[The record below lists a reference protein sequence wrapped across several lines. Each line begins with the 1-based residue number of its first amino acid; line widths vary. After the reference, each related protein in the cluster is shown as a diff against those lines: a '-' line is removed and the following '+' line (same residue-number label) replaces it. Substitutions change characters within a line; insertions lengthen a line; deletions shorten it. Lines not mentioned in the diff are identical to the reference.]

1 MTSFDLHSVPASPY
15 GRAAL
20 MALKE
25 KGAAWKLRPVPAG
38 NLKSEAH
45 LARHPFG
52 KVPVLEHD
60 GFVLYETQ
68 AILRYLERI
77 IPEPRLIPANPRD
90 AARMDQ
96 AMNACDCYLYSGV
109 VDIIAFER
117 LVKPRLLGGT
127 ADESRIALA
136 MPKGRTAFRVLSDML
151 GANLYFAGS
160 QLSLADIMLAP
171 HVDFLR
177 LTPEWS
183 ELAAHHRNLT
193 SWLARMAERPS
204 FQTTTWESID
214 ALAKAA

>member
-1 MTSFDLHSVPASPY
+1 MTTFDLHSVPASPY
-15 GRAAL
+15 GRAVL

-38 NLKSEAH
+38 ALKSEAH

-52 KVPVLEHD
+52 KVPVLEHG

-68 AILRYLERI
+68 AILRYVDRT
-77 IPEPRLIPANPRD
+77 IPEPSLTPADPRE

-96 AMNACDCYLYSGV
+96 AMNACDCYLYNGV

-127 ADESRIALA
+127 ADENRVALA
-136 MPKGRTAFRVLSDML
+136 MPKGRTTFRALSKLL
-151 GANLYFAGS
+151 GDNPYFAGKHF
-160 QLSLADIMLAP
+160 SLADIMLAP
-171 HVDFLR
+171 HLDFLA

-183 ELAAHHRNLT
+183 ELAGKHGNLT

-204 FQTTTWESID
+204 FQTTTWERVD
-214 ALAKAA
+214 ALAQAA